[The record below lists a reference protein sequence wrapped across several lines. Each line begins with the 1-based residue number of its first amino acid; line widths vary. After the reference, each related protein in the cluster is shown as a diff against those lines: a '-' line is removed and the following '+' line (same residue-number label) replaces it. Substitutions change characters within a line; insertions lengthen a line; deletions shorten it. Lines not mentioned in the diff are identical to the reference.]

1 MKKKAKTNRARSAK
15 KDLPARKAGGVTGGV
30 ERAGTQTLPYI
41 EQNNPGTAAGPGAG
55 PHVKAFSNRAGTGL

>member
-41 EQNNPGTAAGPGAG
+41 EQNTPSTAAGPGAG